1 MDSPPCP
8 SSARQRKRCLRAE
21 RARGAGALNMNF
33 GPRSAFA
40 ERVPLT
46 GILGAG
52 PGPSTWAI
60 RSDANLHDYRRE
72 KAAEACARMRTDH
85 GRVHGSSTA
94 LGAAEA
100 RILISEDRREIYRRR
115 PLRRCPIGFREFA
128 RLALKRSIAL
138 WGRGNLGTTRPSC
151 RPSGTRIGG
160 YLPPA
165 RHFGSARAVTTPASS
180 SNRSSPLKTHD
191 EGGVLEETC
200 VIGACYIGQ
209 HLPVGS
215 ETTHVEQH
223 GVGLTWDVGAENP

>member
-72 KAAEACARMRTDH
+72 KAAEACARIGLTMAGYMDR
-85 GRVHGSSTA
+85 A

-115 PLRRCPIGFREFA
+115 PLGRCPIGFGEFA

-138 WGRGNLGTTRPSC
+138 WGRENLGTTRPSC

-160 YLPPA
+160 YLAPA
-165 RHFGSARAVTTPASS
+165 RHFGSARAVTTPASFIQ
-180 SNRSSPLKTHD
+180 P
-191 EGGVLEETC
+191 
-200 VIGACYIGQ
+200 IQ
-209 HLPVGS
+209 P
-215 ETTHVEQH
+215 
-223 GVGLTWDVGAENP
+223 AENA